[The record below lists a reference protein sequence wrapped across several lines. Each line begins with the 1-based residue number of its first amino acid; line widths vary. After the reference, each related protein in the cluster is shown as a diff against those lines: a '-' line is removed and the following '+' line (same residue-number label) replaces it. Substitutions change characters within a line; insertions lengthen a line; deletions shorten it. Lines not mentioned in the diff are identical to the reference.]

1 MLGVKKLA
9 ASAVILMMV
18 IIGQMAFAAA
28 QNPAASLEQ
37 LDKDLQA
44 VNADM
49 KDKLANFDKAGSTV
63 TTTTEN
69 VAGMQLEV
77 TIYTD
82 KNGNILKVYKGPN
95 GKDAL
100 VKLISSG
107 SGPVLTITYNPD
119 GSVAKEETFQPF
131 GLKKET
137 IIYNSDGTK
146 TVVVQDASLASDNTL
161 TYQEDKNGN
170 VVPGSKTV
178 STTPGLPPG
187 AVYCQTTGQYQEAK
201 PA

>member
-161 TYQEDKNGN
+161 TYQEDRNGN

>member
-1 MLGVKKLA
+1 MIGVKKLA
-9 ASAVILMMV
+9 ASAVIFMMV

-37 LDKDLQA
+37 LDKDLRA

-69 VAGMQLEV
+69 VAGMQLDV

-82 KNGNILKVYKGPN
+82 KNGNILKVYKDPN
-95 GKDAL
+95 GKDAQ

-119 GSVAKEETFQPF
+119 GTVAKEETFQPF

-146 TVVVQDASLASDNTL
+146 TVVVQDASLASNNTL

-170 VVPGSKTV
+170 VVPGSKTI